1 MSTSA
6 LLYRNECW
14 LSSANGTYDQ
24 YGNEKIGPERR
35 AVCGIVKLSTRSE
48 KSTVRADS
56 SGSRGAAQEI
66 VVDAV
71 LLFKP
76 FYTIKLD
83 DCIRVGSTRLRVIG
97 VTPRS
102 LITGGVDHYE
112 VECIVWV

>member
-6 LLYRNECW
+6 LLYRNQCY

-35 AVCGIVKLSTRSE
+35 AVCGVVKLNRRSD

-56 SGSRGAAQEI
+56 SGSRGAAQETI
-66 VVDAV
+66 VDAV

-76 FYTIKLD
+76 FYTINLD
-83 DCIRVGSTRLRVIG
+83 DCVRIGDLRLRVIS
-97 VTPRS
+97 VTPRY
-102 LITGGVDHYE
+102 LITGGIDHYQ
-112 VECIVWV
+112 VEGVVWA